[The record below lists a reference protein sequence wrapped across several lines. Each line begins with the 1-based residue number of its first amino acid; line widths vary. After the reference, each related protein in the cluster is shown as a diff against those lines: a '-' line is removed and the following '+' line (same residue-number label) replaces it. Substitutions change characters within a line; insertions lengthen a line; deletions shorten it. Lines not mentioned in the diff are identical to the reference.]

1 MKLEPG
7 DIITFGKEHFV
18 YIGFDMNAFQFYG
31 IGDTRFRISKEDM
44 FKLDGATVIGKTV
57 CRVQCPNEC
66 THNRWW
72 LSREQAI
79 ERWNMTTKSSKP

>member
-18 YIGFDMNAFQFYG
+18 YIGYDLNAFQFYG

-44 FKLDGATVIGKTV
+44 FKLDGATVIGKV
-57 CRVQCPNEC
+57 
-66 THNRWW
+66 
-72 LSREQAI
+72 
-79 ERWNMTTKSSKP
+79 KPGKGIRKRFTDFLYEGMKCVKD